1 MANPNRD
8 KVTGL
13 WVREWVNPQGE
24 TVRYM
29 TGKSDGMSY
38 SIWPNGFKEKETDP
52 THVLFKEPA
61 ESLKPAPKKEDLP
74 F

>member
-1 MANPNRD
+1 MPNPNRE

-13 WVREWVNPQGE
+13 WANEWTNTKGE
-24 TVRYM
+24 TVRYL
-29 TGKSDGMSY
+29 TGKSDGVKY
-38 SIWPNGFKEKETDP
+38 SIWPNGFKEKENDP

-61 ESLKPAPKKEDLP
+61 DSFKPAPKKEDLP